1 MAILNKPDIQVLID
15 AYTVKVDSVIVAN
28 GNKDITGPILNDVFQ
43 DTIEILTD
51 IKDSYYNLLSETR
64 TAASTSYDST
74 ATTSFWDLPIP
85 TNSQEA
91 HDQEIE
97 RIANLEGF
105 PPSNIAYVSD
115 TTGNDTFAELGNP
128 LRPFKTIQ
136 AGVDG
141 IGSTAGKVIVEPGN
155 YPQQN
160 ILAQNKTQLTL
171 IMDGVTA
178 NIPNF
183 RFDGGSGGFKFLSMR
198 NAVITSFVRFR
209 MDYTT
214 VKGGRVN
221 LNFSGNNGV
230 ADINNSYIEDLIIVN
245 IAGPALEGGGNSF
258 FSKCFFQSSS
268 IAIRRTVDNTFQN
281 CTVFGANCYED
292 LNSTTTSFQNCK
304 LISTGTTL
312 IGANNVV
319 LGTFENCVIESTG
332 SNNMSFTGNS
342 TSFYALN
349 CRFKALTDNIVIIND
364 LLNRTIDQQTTFE
377 GCRFN
382 AGTGE
387 VLVEPVSYT
396 LDQGTT
402 LFLDCKINKVALT
415 GVASIRVTD
424 NNTYS
429 NINLQYFG

>member
-1 MAILNKPDIQVLID
+1 MAQKTRPGLQTTIDSNLPDNTTD
-15 AYTVKVDSVIVAN
+15 F
-28 GNKDITGPILNDVFQ
+28 ITPLLHREVEED
-43 DTIEILTD
+43 L
-51 IKDSYYNLLSETR
+51 KDSNFNILDDTAFNVNYPPTTPSDWLENEPTITPTETGE
-64 TAASTSYDST
+64 ALDVLVKKS
-74 ATTSFWDLPIP
+74 I
-85 TNSQEA
+85 TN
-91 HDQEIE
+91 
-97 RIANLEGF
+97 
-105 PPSNIAYVSD
+105 PPDNIAYVS
-115 TTGNDTFAELGNP
+115 TTGSDTAGEFELGNP
-128 LRPFKTIQ
+128 LKPFLTFQ
-136 AGVDG
+136 AAIDAV
-141 IGSTAGKVIVEPGN
+141 GSIGKVIVEPGN

-160 ILAQNKTQLTL
+160 IDSQNQTQLTL

-183 RFDGGSGGFKFLSMR
+183 QFISGSAGFKFLSMR
-198 NAVITSFVRFR
+198 NAVITSFVLFR

-214 VKGGRVN
+214 IKGGRVN
-221 LNFSGNNGV
+221 LNFSGNNGN
-230 ADINNSYIEDLIIVN
+230 AQFNNSYIEDLIIVN
-245 IAGPALEGGGNSF
+245 TSGFALNGGENSF

-268 IAIRRTVDNTFQN
+268 IAIKRTANNTFQN
-281 CTVFGANCYED
+281 CTVLGANCYED

-415 GVASIRVTD
+415 GVSPIRVTD